1 MTKTKFVFFI
11 IFLLTLTSVALSYE
25 EEQVKVKARVIK
37 PIKINVIRNLN
48 FGDIFRGTK
57 NINQKDKGEI
67 KITGDGEIKVLW
79 KNNYDADFISINK
92 NLDVKIFNENDYI
105 IANIKSN
112 HHGNFNNFV
121 VSDDGIIIEIEGVI
135 KNVDNGLKNGD
146 YRGNIL
152 IRAEYVN

>member
-1 MTKTKFVFFI
+1 MKTKFIFLI
-11 IFLLTLTSVALSYE
+11 IFLLTFTNVTLSYE
-25 EEQVKVKARVIK
+25 EEQVEVKAQVIK

-57 NINQKDKGEI
+57 NISQKDKGEI
-67 KITGDGEIKVLW
+67 KITGDGEIKILW
-79 KNNYDADFISINK
+79 KNDYDTDFISINK
-92 NLDVKIFNENDYI
+92 NLDVKIFNAGDYI

-112 HHGNFNNFV
+112 HRGDFNNSV

-135 KNVDNGLKNGD
+135 KNVNNSLKNGD
-146 YRGNIL
+146 YHGNIL